1 MPNPIKAIH
10 VSYNLLSWALDHD
23 QVPNDIRRS
32 LELVRT
38 CDADLQHLIELR
50 NDCLPL
56 LQRRPKVLHRVHCI
70 IESAQKGLTEVCEIV
85 ERCRPETDRG
95 TRTRFSKQMAWVLV
109 DSSEF
114 KNQEPIVSRHHAAV
128 LAELNF
134 LRQVALMAPVSEP
147 EKVQERCGI
156 QSDLPVFDS
165 VALLGDMLG
174 DLTLTSPPR
183 EQPRATHSTTP
194 SPPSIALSSNTQPTT
209 PSTVSSLQLP
219 SSLHRPLS
227 SQTLHI
233 EHAAESLPE
242 VLPVNMTSTAPSIS
256 LTTRSKCDSED
267 LAGLALLLGDPLDM
281 KDILSPSPPS
291 NVDALDRPTI
301 ASSHTLPTGLP
312 RLHSA
317 YNISNLSLPL
327 NTPENSVSDLS
338 HYGRQSSV
346 GYTPSNLPHNIPNP
360 LHHRHSSMSVLST
373 TTRTLNQYSVPSAA
387 YPGQLAWSNSSS
399 TTISSISPGFSAY
412 EPALAQP
419 IAELDTSPYQMVPL
433 VGVLDQ
439 TDRYRNSSTGQKLA
453 VQVNSIPVELP
464 AEDTQAA
471 NSSLRRRTIPLES
484 RRHTSTY
491 IQSLSP
497 DNQ

>member
-174 DLTLTSPPR
+174 DLTLTSKSDILLR
-183 EQPRATHSTTP
+183 Q
-194 SPPSIALSSNTQPTT
+194 LQ
-209 PSTVSSLQLP
+209 SSL
-219 SSLHRPLS
+219 
-227 SQTLHI
+227 TL
-233 EHAAESLPE
+233 
-242 VLPVNMTSTAPSIS
+242 
-256 LTTRSKCDSED
+256 
-267 LAGLALLLGDPLDM
+267 
-281 KDILSPSPPS
+281 
-291 NVDALDRPTI
+291 
-301 ASSHTLPTGLP
+301 
-312 RLHSA
+312 
-317 YNISNLSLPL
+317 
-327 NTPENSVSDLS
+327 
-338 HYGRQSSV
+338 
-346 GYTPSNLPHNIPNP
+346 
-360 LHHRHSSMSVLST
+360 
-373 TTRTLNQYSVPSAA
+373 
-387 YPGQLAWSNSSS
+387 
-399 TTISSISPGFSAY
+399 
-412 EPALAQP
+412 
-419 IAELDTSPYQMVPL
+419 
-433 VGVLDQ
+433 
-439 TDRYRNSSTGQKLA
+439 
-453 VQVNSIPVELP
+453 
-464 AEDTQAA
+464 
-471 NSSLRRRTIPLES
+471 
-484 RRHTSTY
+484 
-491 IQSLSP
+491 
-497 DNQ
+497 

>member
-1 MPNPIKAIH
+1 
-10 VSYNLLSWALDHD
+10 
-23 QVPNDIRRS
+23 
-32 LELVRT
+32 
-38 CDADLQHLIELR
+38 
-50 NDCLPL
+50 
-56 LQRRPKVLHRVHCI
+56 
-70 IESAQKGLTEVCEIV
+70 
-85 ERCRPETDRG
+85 
-95 TRTRFSKQMAWVLV
+95 
-109 DSSEF
+109 
-114 KNQEPIVSRHHAAV
+114 
-128 LAELNF
+128 
-134 LRQVALMAPVSEP
+134 
-147 EKVQERCGI
+147 
-156 QSDLPVFDS
+156 
-165 VALLGDMLG
+165 
-174 DLTLTSPPR
+174 
-183 EQPRATHSTTP
+183 
-194 SPPSIALSSNTQPTT
+194 
-209 PSTVSSLQLP
+209 
-219 SSLHRPLS
+219 
-227 SQTLHI
+227 LHI

-484 RRHTSTY
+484 RRHTSAY